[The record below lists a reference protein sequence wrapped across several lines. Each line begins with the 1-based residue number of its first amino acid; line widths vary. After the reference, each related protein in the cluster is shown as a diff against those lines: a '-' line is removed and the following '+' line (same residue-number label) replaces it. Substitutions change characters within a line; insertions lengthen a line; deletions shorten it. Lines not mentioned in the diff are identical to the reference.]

1 MISDRILALTLRLGA
16 GWVMWLLIL
25 LSILSVAVMVERAMY
40 FGSRRMSKLFPR
52 LLELCL
58 SGDLKDAA
66 ALATTDS
73 MESEVIRAAANV
85 AEAGTPAVEKAVQ
98 STIDRRRLEYERW
111 LFVLGTLGNNA
122 PFIGLFGTVL
132 GIIRAFADLAANKGG
147 AGTTTSSVMRRGHS
161 GGARLQHLPAA
172 LEARDRPL
180 HGAGERHRDGPAPQ
194 ERRGLMAGQ
203 ADNEDEAITGI
214 NVTPLVDITLVLLII
229 FMVTATYIVKET
241 IEVELPRAAHGG
253 ETLQK
258 TFAVMITRDG
268 KTFLNGVP
276 VEDGTL
282 VAEVQK
288 ARSAGED
295 VQAIVAADKNAT
307 HGSVTH
313 LLDVL
318 KGAGVTKFAIQIEK
332 QQ

>member
-1 MISDRILALTLRLGA
+1 
-16 GWVMWLLIL
+16 
-25 LSILSVAVMVERAMY
+25 
-40 FGSRRMSKLFPR
+40 
-52 LLELCL
+52 
-58 SGDLKDAA
+58 
-66 ALATTDS
+66 
-73 MESEVIRAAANV
+73 
-85 AEAGTPAVEKAVQ
+85 
-98 STIDRRRLEYERW
+98 
-111 LFVLGTLGNNA
+111 
-122 PFIGLFGTVL
+122 
-132 GIIRAFADLAANKGG
+132 
-147 AGTTTSSVMRRGHS
+147 
-161 GGARLQHLPAA
+161 
-172 LEARDRPL
+172 
-180 HGAGERHRDGPAPQ
+180 
-194 ERRGLMAGQ
+194 MAGQ